1 MLLNYS
7 LQKVI
12 NYTSSP
18 NENTHRIF
26 LDRSTSQCRWNPSLT
41 AYQKSRLWLLGWP
54 TLSVNIS
61 VSYSLAFCKN
71 AVRADACKN
80 LILCYSLFALGSHVF
95 AHLFNKNKSNVHSSG
110 PQEIHCFPSPF
121 TLSFRFPS
129 QTEVSWLQQKHARL
143 IILFL
148 STDCAWNW
156 TFVMQVNT

>member
-18 NENTHRIF
+18 NENTHRII
-26 LDRSTSQCRWNPSLT
+26 LDHSTSQWFHCRWSPSLT

-71 AVRADACKN
+71 AVRADAYKD
-80 LILCYSLFALGSHVF
+80 LILCYSLFALGSHVL
-95 AHLFNKNKSNVHSSG
+95 AHLFNKNKSNVHISS
-110 PQEIHCFPSPF
+110 PQEIHCFPSPC
-121 TLSFRFPS
+121 T
-129 QTEVSWLQQKHARL
+129 QTEVSWLQQKNARL
-143 IILFL
+143 IVLFL